1 MLDVKKYELELFGEE
16 RSDGSILYGALEK
29 STGGILLID
38 EVSDNGSWDSS
49 YTAAL
54 DAAITSTLCFT
65 HELRTFFVPEIF
77 TKLLYC
83 GSFIE
88 CKTSIC
94 AAR

>member
-1 MLDVKKYELELFGEE
+1 MASLL
-16 RSDGSILYGALEK
+16 SPYGDC
-29 STGGILLID
+29 GLID

-54 DAAITSTLCFT
+54 DAAITLTLCFT